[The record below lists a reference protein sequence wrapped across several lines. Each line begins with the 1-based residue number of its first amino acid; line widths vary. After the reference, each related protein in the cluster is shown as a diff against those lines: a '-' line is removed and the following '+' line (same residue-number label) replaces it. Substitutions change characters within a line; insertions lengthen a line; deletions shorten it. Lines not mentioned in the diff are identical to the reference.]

1 MIVEKI
7 SVSRS
12 YKKRY
17 HIHNGTKTRK
27 ICIYTQ
33 EKGPLTLEQEDKI
46 QKFFESL

>member
-7 SVSRS
+7 SVSTY

-17 HIHNGTKTRK
+17 HIHNGSKTRK
-27 ICIYTQ
+27 ISIYTQ

-46 QKFFESL
+46 QKFFETL